1 MQKLDAYFTPL
12 KNADFEIFTFRKES
26 QRSDET
32 VDQYVTRL
40 RKLASTCD
48 LADVDK
54 EIKSVLIQNCSSKRL
69 RRYAFVE
76 ADVMLSQLLA
86 KARAFESSEIHAA
99 GMETSLQTSPISDD
113 QAQVISSKPS
123 SAPHHKPLSQSRP
136 PTTPSPQNRCNHWGG
151 SWPHRLRPCPAKGKS
166 CNACG
171 KAKHFA
177 LVCRS
182 SKRCFSRPPR
192 QAVKQVS
199 ADATPSTNV
208 CYTTCAEEEY
218 LFTVQVKAANTTPIV
233 TVKLNDTPISMTM
246 DTGASL
252 DIIDEP
258 TFDRLKHRVSL
269 QRSTARIFAYGA
281 STQLP
286 ILGKLAATME
296 SNQTFHA
303 TTVHVVKGQ
312 YGCLLSY
319 NSAKALSLIQLHIN
333 HVEAKDKHVYK
344 QLIAEFPRIFDGVGV
359 LKDYEVHLHI
369 DSSVTPVVQPARRIP
384 FHLRKKFEQE
394 LVVLEQQGII
404 EKVDGPTPFVSPFV
418 IVPKKD
424 GGVRLCVDMR
434 MANKAI
440 RRERHHKPTI
450 DDLIHSMNGAKVF
463 SKLDLRA
470 GYHQLTLA
478 PESRYITTFA
488 THQGLRRYRK
498 LTFGTCSASEIFQ
511 HIIQE
516 LLRDIPNVINIS
528 DDVIVSGATQTEHDN
543 TLRSVFQRLAD
554 KG

>member
-1 MQKLDAYFTPL
+1 M
-12 KNADFEIFTFRKES
+12 
-26 QRSDET
+26 
-32 VDQYVTRL
+32 
-40 RKLASTCD
+40 
-48 LADVDK
+48 
-54 EIKSVLIQNCSSKRL
+54 
-69 RRYAFVE
+69 
-76 ADVMLSQLLA
+76 
-86 KARAFESSEIHAA
+86 
-99 GMETSLQTSPISDD
+99 
-113 QAQVISSKPS
+113 
-123 SAPHHKPLSQSRP
+123 
-136 PTTPSPQNRCNHWGG
+136 
-151 SWPHRLRPCPAKGKS
+151 
-166 CNACG
+166 
-171 KAKHFA
+171 
-177 LVCRS
+177 
-182 SKRCFSRPPR
+182 
-192 QAVKQVS
+192 
-199 ADATPSTNV
+199 
-208 CYTTCAEEEY
+208 
-218 LFTVQVKAANTTPIV
+218 KAANTTPIV

-384 FHLRKKFEQE
+384 FHLRKKVEQE